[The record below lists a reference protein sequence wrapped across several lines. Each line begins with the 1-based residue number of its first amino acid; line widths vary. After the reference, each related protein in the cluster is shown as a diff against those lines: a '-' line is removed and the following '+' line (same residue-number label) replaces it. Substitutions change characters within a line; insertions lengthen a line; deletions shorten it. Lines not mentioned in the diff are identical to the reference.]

1 MIETWGPLSPL
12 DAMPEEILLNLGPI
26 IHRHPWWQARAG
38 LVEALLRREGFAA
51 PARILDAGCGWG
63 VTLQHLERRGF
74 EVVGL
79 DQSVASLRRLD
90 NASRHLVAA
99 DLRLP
104 PPAEATPFDAVLVL
118 DVIEHLV
125 DDRQAI
131 EHLSRLVRPGGL
143 LIASVP
149 ALPEL
154 YSEFDTV
161 QGHKRRYLPDALRSA
176 LEVPSL
182 HLERILWWGS
192 LMVPVLRRQRKRT
205 GAPSALAPCEV
216 YRSYLGVPAVV
227 RPVLRLMLAVEE
239 RLTLSGAS
247 GTGTSL
253 FALARRRVS

>member
-1 MIETWGPLSPL
+1 MIETWGLLSPL
-12 DAMPEEILLNLGPI
+12 DAMPEEILLDLGPI
-26 IHRHPWWQARAG
+26 IQRHPWWQARAR
-38 LVEALLRREGFAA
+38 LVEALLRREGFRAS
-51 PARILDAGCGWG
+51 ARVLDAGCGWG

-79 DQSVASLRRLD
+79 DLSIASLRCLD

-104 PPAEATPFDAVLVL
+104 PPADVAPFDAVLAL
-118 DVIEHLV
+118 DVLEHLV
-125 DDRQAI
+125 EDRQAA

-154 YSEFDTV
+154 YSEFDAV
-161 QGHKRRYLPDALRSA
+161 QGHKRRYVPDTLRSV
-176 LEVPSL
+176 LDLPSL

-192 LMVPVLRRQRKRT
+192 LMVPVLRRQRRRA
-205 GAPSALAPCEV
+205 GAPSPLAPSEV
-216 YRSYLGVPAVV
+216 YRSYLGVPAPL
-227 RPVLRLMLAVEE
+227 RPILRLMLAVEE

-247 GTGTSL
+247 RTGTSL
-253 FALARRRVS
+253 FALARRRIA